1 MAGELILFFGIA
13 LGFASAARNWLA
25 IRMKDGKRC
34 IPKIFLWRGTRNGFV
49 TLGAIAVLIYTTG
62 GLFLGL
68 GAPGPKRFVSGLILF
83 VLGVGLGNGLSNV
96 FGGTL
101 SFVTKGPFSGGD
113 DDDDETQVNIDEFGQ
128 IK

>member
-1 MAGELILFFGIA
+1 
-13 LGFASAARNWLA
+13 
-25 IRMKDGKRC
+25 
-34 IPKIFLWRGTRNGFV
+34 
-49 TLGAIAVLIYTTG
+49 
-62 GLFLGL
+62 
-68 GAPGPKRFVSGLILF
+68 

-101 SFVTKGPFSGGD
+101 SFVTKGSFSGGD